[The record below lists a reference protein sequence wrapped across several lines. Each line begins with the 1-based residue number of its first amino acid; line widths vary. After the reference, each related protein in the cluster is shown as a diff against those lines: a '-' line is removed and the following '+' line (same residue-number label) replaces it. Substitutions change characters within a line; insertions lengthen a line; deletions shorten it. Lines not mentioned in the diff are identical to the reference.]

1 MKREVIFTSE
11 AAPPGGAY
19 SQAIRVG
26 QLVFT
31 SGMAAIDP
39 QTKKLIAPGD
49 IATQTAK
56 TLDNLQATLKA
67 AGTSLENA
75 VKVSA
80 YIHDIN
86 EWGKFNAAYVKY
98 FPKDPPAR
106 TTIAVG
112 GFPEGMC
119 VEIDVIAL
127 IPDAE
132 KQ

>member
-1 MKREVIFTSE
+1 MKRQVIFTDKAS
-11 AAPPGGAY
+11 PPSGAY
-19 SQAIRVG
+19 SQAIRAG
-26 QLVFT
+26 QFVFT
-31 SGMAAIDP
+31 AGMAAIDP
-39 QTKKLIAPGD
+39 KTKKLVAPGD

-56 TLDNLQATLKA
+56 TLDNLQAALKA

-75 VKVSA
+75 VKVNA

-86 EWGKFNAAYVKY
+86 EWSKFNEAYIKY
-98 FPKDPPAR
+98 FPKDPPTR

-127 IPDAE
+127 VPDAE
-132 KQ
+132 G

>member
-1 MKREVIFTSE
+1 MNLQREIIFTDKAS
-11 AAPPGGAY
+11 PPGGAY
-19 SQAIRVG
+19 SQVIKVG

-31 SGMAAIDP
+31 AGMDAIDP
-39 QTKKLIAPGD
+39 QTKELIAPGD
-49 IATQTAK
+49 IAAQTAK
-56 TLDNLQATLKA
+56 TLDNLQAALEA

-75 VKVSA
+75 IKVNA

-86 EWGKFNAAYVKY
+86 EWGKFNEAYLKY
-98 FPKDPPAR
+98 FPQNPPVR

-127 IPDAE
+127 IPG
-132 KQ
+132 